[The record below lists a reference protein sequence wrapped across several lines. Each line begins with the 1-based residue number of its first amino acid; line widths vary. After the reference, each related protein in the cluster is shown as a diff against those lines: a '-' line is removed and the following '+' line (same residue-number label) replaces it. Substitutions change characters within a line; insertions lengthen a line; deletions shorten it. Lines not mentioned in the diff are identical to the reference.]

1 MHRMFLLLL
10 LWILG
15 TNGVFAAGFQLF
27 NEGSAR
33 VMGLSA
39 AVTARTD
46 MVEAAWYN
54 PSATAFLKAPE
65 VMAGLSLVYPTV
77 KFENDRGPNFDMV
90 EKVHPLPF
98 LYAAYPLNERLT
110 LNLSLN
116 VPYGLA
122 TDWDGDWAGRYDAV
136 YTSLF
141 CYFITPSVAV
151 KLTKRLSL
159 AVGAQ
164 IVYAD
169 AELRKSVAPTTT
181 GVDVKTKLTGDDW
194 DGGFLVALTY
204 RLREHTTLGLVYRS
218 QVTLDLEGDAKYYN
232 NAPGTVAVLPAP
244 GGGFTFVSASQAF
257 RNGDGEV
264 FLDLPDTLSFGITT
278 RYFRRWILSLDL
290 MWTGWSTY
298 EQLKYKFE
306 HEPGNPT
313 GAPGTVVQPKD
324 WDDVWAVRFGAEYLL
339 NDRWSLRFGYAFDP
353 SPIDDRYRGPELPTN
368 DRHFF
373 NLGVGYR
380 RGNLTMDAAYTYVHM
395 EDAKPGTAP
404 EANRSNLDGT
414 YTGHAHIVGF
424 DLSYRF

>member
-1 MHRMFLLLL
+1 MRTALLSLFFFVLL
-10 LWILG
+10 V
-15 TNGVFAAGFQLF
+15 TGVWAAGFQLF

-65 VMAGLSLVYPTV
+65 VMAGLSLVYPTI

-151 KLTKRLSL
+151 KLTDKLSL

-169 AELRKSVAPTTT
+169 AELRKSMIQNQ

-194 DGGFLVALTY
+194 DGGFVLALTY
-204 RLREHTTLGLVYRS
+204 RPREHTTLGLVYRS

-232 NAPGTVAVLPAP
+232 VPAIL
-244 GGGFTFVSASQAF
+244 SSRF

-298 EQLKYKFE
+298 EQLKFKFE

-313 GAPGTVVQPKD
+313 GDPGTVVQPKD

-380 RGNLTMDAAYTYVHM
+380 RGNLTVDAAYTYVHM